1 MIKEN
6 ARILEITA
14 WKTNGT
20 AYKQLPSIQGK

>member
-14 WKTNGT
+14 WKINET
-20 AYKQLPSIQGK
+20 AYKWLPSIQGK